1 MKLHVYNHPLEA
13 LSVAVVPGAE
23 TSTFFWP
30 DINHLSGVISWV
42 GNDGGQAE
50 GTCLEQEFTPVIAD
64 IVVNPEEE
72 ELILHENVEIH
83 VSRPEEELIQGN
95 WETAL
100 QKVGW
105 SLFDWDSKKSLSG

>member
-1 MKLHVYNHPLEA
+1 MKLHIRDHPLEA

-42 GNDGGQAE
+42 GNDAGYGE
-50 GTCLEQEFTPVIAD
+50 RTGLEEEFTPFIAD
-64 IVVNPEEE
+64 IIVNPEEE

-83 VSRPEEELIQGN
+83 VSCPEEELIQGN

-100 QKVGW
+100 
-105 SLFDWDSKKSLSG
+105 